1 MIRLKDLLFEDGN
14 TGVVFTTDFLTKLK
28 TWENSIKRGWD
39 EKKKRWYPH
48 PSPEGGLKTIAYGHK
63 CKTAQ
68 EQREFE
74 KTGLSDAEAL
84 ELLQSDLRGASKK
97 AAVLVPTFTSL
108 PDSVKQAL
116 TNAAY
121 RGEIKSTHK
130 TVQLMNQGNWKAAA
144 DEYLNNAEYK
154 QTKSDSIRNR
164 MNWNYEQ
171 FLKLSKGT
179 ADKSDDKNSKVNDSK
194 LIGKT
199 VYPIKKNGF
208 ANVRSET
215 YVDNGIIDN
224 LISKI
229 NYPKP
234 IGYIK
239 QVVKGQDGG
248 KWYQV
253 VLANKEMGYVKSN
266 VVTTTN
272 ESKYEVQPGDTLT
285 SIATNHNTTIDNILK
300 KNPGLD
306 ANRLQIGQ
314 KINI

>member
-1 MIRLKDLLFEDGN
+1 MESVY
-14 TGVVFTTDFLTKLK
+14 TPEFLEKIMR
-28 TWENSIKRGWD
+28 WENSIKSGWN
-39 EKKKRWYPH
+39 EQKKRWYPH

-68 EQREFE
+68 EQNDFE
-74 KTGLSDAEAL
+74 QKGLSETEAVALLKADL
-84 ELLQSDLRGASKK
+84 ESAAKK
-97 AAVLVPTFTSL
+97 AQALVPKFPAL
-108 PDSVKQAL
+108 PDTVKQAL
-116 TNAAY
+116 TNAAF
-121 RGEIKSTHK
+121 RGEIKSTHR
-130 TVQLMNQGNWKAAA
+130 TIELMNANNWSEAAK
-144 DEYLNNAEYK
+144 EYLNNKDYK
-154 QTKSDSIRNR
+154 EHPGVQKR

-171 FLKLSKGT
+171 FLNLAKGIT
-179 ADKSDDKNSKVNDSK
+179 TDKSKNKDNSANNSQ

-239 QVVKGQDGG
+239 QVVKGKDGG

-253 VLANKEMGYVKSN
+253 VLANKEMGYVKSD

-272 ESKYEVQPGDTLT
+272 ESQYEVQQGDTLT
-285 SIATNHNTTIDNILK
+285 KIAKDHNTTVDAILK
-300 KNPGLD
+300 KNPGLEPSS
-306 ANRLQIGQ
+306 LQIGQ
-314 KINI
+314 KIKI